1 MSKYIPNTDEQKRD
15 MLSEIGV
22 ADINDL
28 FCDIPEEIRVKGPL
42 NLPKS

>member
-22 ADINDL
+22 ADIIDL
-28 FCDIPEEIRVKGPL
+28 FL
-42 NLPKS
+42 A